1 MKIAIPLHNGRCS
14 AHFGHCGSF
23 AVVDADPESRTV
35 GQVAMST
42 PPAHEPGALPRW
54 LSEMGVDTVIAGGMG
69 RRAQQLFSASGIGVI
84 VGAPEDEPE
93 ALVQA
98 FLHGRLVS
106 GPNVCDH

>member
-23 AVVDADPESRTV
+23 AVVDADPENRTV
-35 GQVAMST
+35 GPVELCT

-54 LSEMGVDTVIAGGMG
+54 LTQMGVGTVIAGGMG
-69 RRAQQLFSASGIGVI
+69 RRAQQLFSASGIDVI
-84 VGAPEDEPE
+84 VGAPEEEPE

-98 FLHGRLVS
+98 FLEDRLVS